1 MGSLIHEVS
10 VHCPSCGVE
19 SAPAQKFCAECGTSL
34 ETRACPGCGAD
45 VNPDHKFCPDCG
57 QSLTGTA
64 AVMPADNLVA
74 ERRLVTSLFCD
85 LVGFTALC
93 EDRDP
98 EEIRSILTAYFERAQ
113 TVVARFGGVIDKYT
127 GDAITVFWGATTAQ
141 ADDAER
147 AVRAGLELVDAVARL
162 GEEIG
167 VPLQLR
173 VGVLTGETAVGPGG
187 NETGLVLGDVVN
199 TAARLQAI
207 AEPGT
212 VAVGDATKDMT
223 EGAILYE
230 EVGWH
235 ELKGKGQPVRVWRPI
250 SVVAALGGR
259 RRPATLEP
267 PFVGRTYEL
276 RLLKELLHVTGEERR
291 ARLVTVV
298 GEAGI
303 GKSRLISEFQNY
315 VDGLVE
321 DVYWHQGRSP
331 AYTEGPTAWALG
343 EMVRSRAGIGELD
356 DSVKAYMRLRTAV
369 ATYIADPEERRWI
382 EPRLAGLLGL
392 DEMPGGDRNE
402 LYAAIRTFFER
413 IAERGTVV
421 LVFEDI
427 HWADDGVVG
436 FIGELVDRAR
446 QHPILVL
453 ALARPDVGQVT
464 DEIGRGWPN
473 LTSLHLG
480 PLAESAMRE
489 LVGRTVPGLGSALT
503 DQIVERAAGVP
514 LYALEMLRML
524 VGDGTL
530 QPLGD
535 GTYSATGDVGS
546 IAVPDSL
553 QSLIGARI
561 DRLPADLRA
570 IVKHAAVLGHSFSP
584 ESLGVVTGQPV
595 EVVEPQLARLVE
607 AEVLRLEDEPRSPER
622 GQYEFVQ
629 GLIREVAYGRLT
641 LTERR
646 QRHLAV
652 ADHFERAGDVEVAA
666 VVASHLLDAY
676 RADPAATDAPELA
689 VRGRQALVRAA
700 QRAADLHSH
709 RQVLNL
715 AERAA
720 ELAIE
725 RGAKAEMDLLRAGA
739 ARGPGGLQTGHRRR
753 PLRRGGVRAGVGYGQ
768 TPARRHPHWHLPRR
782 GRLPSR
788 RHRRDGRT
796 CCPARPAGDA
806 RGSEIA

>member
-1 MGSLIHEVS
+1 M
-10 VHCPSCGVE
+10 HCPSCGVE